1 MEEEEEGVALRPP
14 EPRVPQKPEEMQGVA
29 VAAAADTTVMVEQR
43 KKLAKLIRNP
53 IQ

>member
-14 EPRVPQKPEEMQGVA
+14 EPRVPQKPEETQGVA
-29 VAAAADTTVMVEQR
+29 VAADPKVMVEQR

>member
-29 VAAAADTTVMVEQR
+29 VVAVDTEVMVEQR

>member
-1 MEEEEEGVALRPP
+1 MEEEEGVVLRPP

-29 VAAAADTTVMVEQR
+29 VAAAAADTTVMVEQR